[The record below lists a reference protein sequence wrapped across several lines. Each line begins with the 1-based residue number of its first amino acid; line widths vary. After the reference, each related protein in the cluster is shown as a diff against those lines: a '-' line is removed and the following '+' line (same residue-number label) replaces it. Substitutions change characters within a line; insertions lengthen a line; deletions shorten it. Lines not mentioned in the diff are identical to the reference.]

1 MSKKTE
7 KKRREHKR
15 SRRKRRE
22 EKKSRQ
28 EKQKEKKKDKEKSKK
43 KKKKAANPDTLST
56 STGPPKSS
64 PLTEKRKI
72 GTSRVRSTW
81 TREISKLFV
90 RFFFSAFLSCF
101 SVFFFCF
108 FLLIHL
114 YSCERTISSSS
125 FATLVASSFSFSEEV
140 LFPDLAFRLDRICV
154 LTSSKEFRS
163 AEKLSPKRTVS
174 SLRSWCESM

>member
-43 KKKKAANPDTLST
+43 KKKKSSKPRYLIDEHGST
-56 STGPPKSS
+56 KVVPVNGEEENRNIASS
-64 PLTEKRKI
+64 IYVNKRNLK
-72 GTSRVRSTW
+72 TFRSL
-81 TREISKLFV
+81 LF
-90 RFFFSAFLSCF
+90 LCF
-101 SVFFFCF
+101 SLVFFCFFFCF